1 MLYNKIMSRP
11 LRIEYP
17 GAWYHVMNRGRRRE
31 DIFLSQADHESF
43 LEILRETSAGWN
55 IKIAAYCLMPNHYHL
70 LVTTPDGNISRCMRQ
85 INGVY
90 TQRFNRSHGEDG
102 QVFRGRYKAVLIEAD
117 SHLLEVMRYIH
128 RNPIRG
134 KLAAALDDY
143 PWSSHRGYVSSSRE
157 WEWLEKVLLLA
168 MLSSNKT
175 GRKAAYLDFVSL
187 GEPEAIERFYGQ
199 KNLPSVL
206 GGQAFKGWL
215 KDKFRHLGFQEE
227 IPESRILGPTVEE
240 IVAGVCSHFRVTRE
254 QLSVSRRG
262 TENLPRDVAIYLVRL
277 LSRGTLAEV
286 GKNFG
291 ISNYSTVSSAIERVK
306 LRIQQDRNVR
316 KYLEEI
322 RKKLAKSQRQ
332 T

>member
-1 MLYNKIMSRP
+1 MSRP

-31 DIFLSQADHESF
+31 DIFLSQADYESF
-43 LEILRETSAGWN
+43 LEILRETSAWWN

-70 LVTTPDGNISRCMRQ
+70 LVTTPDGNISRCMRHV
-85 INGVY
+85 NGVY

-128 RNPIRG
+128 RNPIRA
-134 KLAAALDDY
+134 KPAETLYDY
-143 PWSSHRGYVSSSRE
+143 PWNSHRGYVSSSRE
-157 WEWLEKVLLLA
+157 WEWLEKDFLLS
-168 MLSSNKT
+168 MLCDRKT
-175 GRKAAYLDFVSL
+175 GRKAAYRDFVSL
-187 GEPEAIERFYGQ
+187 SEPEKIERFYAM

-206 GGQAFKGWL
+206 GGEAFKEWL
-215 KDKFRHLGFQEE
+215 KDKFCHLGFQEE
-227 IPESRILGPTVEE
+227 IPESRIFGPTIEE
-240 IVAGVCSHFRVTRE
+240 IVAGVCLHFRVTRE
-254 QLSVSRRG
+254 QLSLSHRG

-291 ISNYSTVSSAIERVK
+291 IGNYSTVSSAIERVK
-306 LRIQQDRNVR
+306 LRIKQDRNVR

-322 RKKLAKSQRQ
+322 RKKLDKSQKQ